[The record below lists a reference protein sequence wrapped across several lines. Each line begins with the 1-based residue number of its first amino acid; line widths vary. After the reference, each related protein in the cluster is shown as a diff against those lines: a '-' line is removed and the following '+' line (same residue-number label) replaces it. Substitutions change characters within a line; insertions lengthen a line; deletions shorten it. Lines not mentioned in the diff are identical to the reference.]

1 MLEVLNEDYI
11 RTARAKG
18 LSNRVVLMRHALRNA
33 AVPILTVIGIGIAI
47 LMGGAVVTES
57 VFGLPGP
64 RPPHRRGG
72 AEPRFPDHPDRHP
85 DVLGGLRGDQPA
97 DRHQLHPVRSE
108 DPLLSAIA
116 PEDIVDSASI
126 AAASTKRKQP
136 VALAIRN
143 PNVIFGGVILLVMLA
158 IAILA
163 PFLGTVDPTRIDPA
177 ARNKKPGTEITFRL
191 DDGKTAKRTAIMGTD
206 SLGRDV
212 YSRVHLRHARVAGG
226 RRLRSPSSPSPIG
239 IVIGLVSGYMR
250 WADGIIMRIMD
261 GLMAIPGILLA
272 IALVSIWRA
281 GLITVIFAIVVPDVP
296 RVVRLVRSI
305 VLTVREEPYVE
316 GAISV
321 GTPTWILMFRH
332 ILPNTMAPLIV
343 QGTFIAAAAIL
354 AEAACS
360 FLGIGIPPE
369 IPSWGNIMAE
379 GRTLFRVFPHNI
391 LYPGIFLAF
400 TVLAI
405 NIMGD
410 GLRDTL
416 DPKMSKKV

>member
-1 MLEVLNEDYI
+1 
-11 RTARAKG
+11 
-18 LSNRVVLMRHALRNA
+18 
-33 AVPILTVIGIGIAI
+33 LTVA
-47 LMGGAVVTES
+47 T
-57 VFGLPGP
+57 
-64 RPPHRRGG
+64 
-72 AEPRFPDHPDRHP
+72 
-85 DVLGGLRGDQPA
+85 
-97 DRHQLHPVRSE
+97 
-108 DPLLSAIA
+108 
-116 PEDIVDSASI
+116 PEDLVDSASI
-126 AAASTKRKQP
+126 AAASTKRKSLWL
-136 VALAIRN
+136 VALRN
-143 PNVIFGGVILLVMLA
+143 PFVIIGGGILLIMLT
-158 IAILA
+158 IAALA

-177 ARNKKPGTEITFRL
+177 ARNKKPGTEITMRM
-191 DDGKTAKRTAIMGTD
+191 DDGTTVKRVAIMGTD

-212 YSRVHLRHARVAGG
+212 YSRVIYGTRVSLAVGVSVA
-226 RRLRSPSSPSPIG
+226 LIAIAIG
-239 IVIGLVSGYMR
+239 TVIGLTSGYIR
-250 WADGIIMRIMD
+250 WLDGIIMRIMD

-272 IALVSIWRA
+272 IAMVSIWRA

-332 ILPNTMAPLIV
+332 ILPNTVAPLIV

-354 AEAACS
+354 AEAILS

-391 LYPGIFLAF
+391 LYPGIFLAL

>member
-1 MLEVLNEDYI
+1 
-11 RTARAKG
+11 
-18 LSNRVVLMRHALRNA
+18 
-33 AVPILTVIGIGIAI
+33 
-47 LMGGAVVTES
+47 
-57 VFGLPGP
+57 
-64 RPPHRRGG
+64 
-72 AEPRFPDHPDRHP
+72 
-85 DVLGGLRGDQPA
+85 
-97 DRHQLHPVRSE
+97 
-108 DPLLSAIA
+108 LSATT
-116 PEDIVDSASI
+116 PEDVAVDSASI
-126 AAASTKRKQP
+126 AAASTKRRPLWQ
-136 VALAIRN
+136 LAIRN
-143 PNVIFGGVILLVMLA
+143 PNVIFGGVILLVMVV
-158 IAILA
+158 IALFA
-163 PFLGTVDPTRIDPA
+163 PLLGTVDPTRIDPA
-177 ARNKKPGTEITFRL
+177 SRNKKPGTEITYRL

-212 YSRVHLRHARVAGG
+212 YSRVLYGTRVSLIVGVAV
-226 RRLRSPSSPSPIG
+226 SIFAIAIG
-239 IVIGLVSGYMR
+239 MVIGLVSGYVR
-250 WADGIIMRIMD
+250 WADGIIMRVMD

-321 GTPTWILMFRH
+321 GTPTWTLMFRH
-332 ILPNTMAPLIV
+332 ILPNTVAPLIV
-343 QGTFIAAAAIL
+343 QATFIAAAAIL
-354 AEAACS
+354 AEAALS

-391 LYPGIFLAF
+391 LYPGIFLAL